1 VICNVLCIHRKN
13 LVHFNH
19 MFVTSVQ
26 LLSRSTQFVTMFIIV
41 FYVTIVA
48 STKLKFEIY
57 D

>member
-1 VICNVLCIHRKN
+1 MICNVLCIHRKN